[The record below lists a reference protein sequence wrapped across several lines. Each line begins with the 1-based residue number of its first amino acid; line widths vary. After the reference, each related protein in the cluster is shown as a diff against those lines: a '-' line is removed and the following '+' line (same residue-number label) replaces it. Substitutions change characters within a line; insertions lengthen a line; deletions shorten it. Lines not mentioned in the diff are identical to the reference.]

1 MTYEP
6 TAEYD
11 GFTSTDLDRIY
22 DELKFKLSSTIYKK
36 RPANQSIALE
46 NGRSIFVNLEN
57 ISDKVRVIKEILT
70 MLRCDAATISN
81 LKSIGGSANA
91 GGMSINKNT
100 VGKSELVLINQSVT
114 GLFETREKL

>member
-22 DELKFKLSSTIYKK
+22 DELSFKLSSTIYKN
-36 RPANQSIALE
+36 RPANQVIVLE
-46 NGRSIFVNLEN
+46 KGRNIFVNLEN
-57 ISDKVRVIKEILT
+57 ISDKVKIIKEVLT
-70 MLRCDAATISN
+70 MLRCDAATTAN
-81 LKSIGGSANA
+81 LQSIGGTSSA
-91 GGMSINKNT
+91 GRMSINKNT